1 MKMRK
6 SFLSLLVLI
15 VFVGFTALP
24 LAALG
29 QETPAPPKPLDDD
42 MIKWMVGEWVGWSES
57 PMGKTKEWMS
67 CQIGLDGQFL
77 LMSGKSEAGGM
88 VYKGMGVMT
97 INPKTGEHVGLW
109 IDNMR
114 GMYKGKGKREGNKT
128 IMEWVGTM
136 GKSTRITEKINED
149 KFAVTV
155 KAPGPDGKMA
165 TMKAEYTRIK
175 KMKK

>member
-6 SFLSLLVLI
+6 SFFSLLVLI
-15 VFVGFTALP
+15 MFVGFTALP
-24 LAALG
+24 YAVLG

-42 MIKWMVGEWVGWSES
+42 MIKWMVGEWEGWSES

-67 CQIGLDGQFL
+67 CQIGLDGQFM
-77 LMSGKSEAGGM
+77 LMSGKSEAQGQ
-88 VYKGMGVMT
+88 VYKGMGCLT
-97 INPKTGEHVGLW
+97 IDPKTGELVGLW
-109 IDNMR
+109 IDNWR

-149 KFAVTV
+149 KFVETV
-155 KAPGPDGKMA
+155 KLPGPDGKMT
-165 TMKAEYTRIK
+165 TMKAEYTRVK